1 MEPTVDY
8 DVTPFYTRHVEH
20 RVPAAAGPGEDGLT
34 QLGHTPAMLY
44 TCPATGPKD
53 DSTCAPDGFATEDD
67 PGARRHPRG
76 DHARSRVAY
85 LRIGPVG
92 MMWIPAEI
100 GPEST
105 IGLPAGYVDT
115 PANWHR
121 DDLSLHAIGDAY
133 VTSGYVKNRMSDEY
147 RWMVGLGNDELGY
160 AVPLADYRVK
170 CVADELTG
178 AGTCRPCTPPR

>member
-1 MEPTVDY
+1 MSNIGFRLLLV
-8 DVTPFYTRHVEH
+8 R
-20 RVPAAAGPGEDGLT
+20 GEDGLT
-34 QLGHTPAMLY
+34 RAGTHPGDAVHVPA
-44 TCPATGPKD
+44 GPKD
-53 DSTCAPDGFATEDD
+53 DSTCAPDSFATEDD
-67 PGARRHPRG
+67 QVLG
-76 DHARSRVAY
+76 DITLVTTPVHGVAY

-121 DDLSLHAIGDAY
+121 EDLSLHANGDAY

-147 RWMVGLGNDELGY
+147 RWVVGLGDDGSGTPCRWPTTGSS
-160 AVPLADYRVK
+160 AWPTTSRRSRHVP
-170 CVADELTG
+170 
-178 AGTCRPCTPPR
+178 RPCTTPR